1 MVAAGHPLAA
11 GEGLAVLRSG
21 GNAVD
26 AAIAAA
32 ATLSVVSPHE
42 CGLGGDL
49 FALIHDASAGLTYG
63 LNASGQSPAAA
74 HPGQFRNGMP
84 ATGPMSVCVPGMVGG
99 WHAALARF
107 GTRPLE
113 SLLNGAIHYAEE
125 GFAVYERLVENT
137 LERKDC
143 IFADASCQAMFF
155 PEGRAPSPGEKLRQP
170 AAAATLRAIAGD
182 GPDAFYR
189 GPIAK
194 ALAAYVT
201 DAGGIL
207 TADDLANFQPLWQE
221 PVEVQCF
228 GSVVRTMP
236 PNSWGIAMLLQLAM
250 LEREGIAGDDEV
262 RFALQGIRTR
272 RLAYQQLA
280 GSVADPR
287 EVGDE
292 ARRRLAGF
300 VTGGVLPQA
309 TRFPDPS
316 RMGSDTS
323 QVLVVDNAGNAV
335 SLLQSVFSP
344 FGSGLLVPS
353 LGILCNNRMR
363 GFATDA
369 ADPNCVGPG
378 KRPANTLTPALVC
391 KDGAVSLLC
400 ATPGGPG
407 QTGTLAQFLAR
418 VLARGQSIADAI
430 AASRWSVNL
439 QGEFILEDS
448 TSVAE
453 QRAILAAEPSTKVAR
468 HGGVNF
474 GSIAAIV
481 REGDGWLG
489 GVDSRRNAAV
499 VGF

>member
-32 ATLSVVSPHE
+32 STLSVVSPHE

-49 FALIHDASAGLTYG
+49 FALIHDANTGITYG

-74 HPGQFRNGMP
+74 HPRYFSKGMP

-107 GTRPLE
+107 GTRTLE
-113 SLLNGAIHYAEE
+113 ALLCGAIRYAEE
-125 GFAVYERLVENT
+125 GFAVYDRLVENA

-143 IFADASCQAMFF
+143 ILADPNCEAMFF
-155 PEGRAPSPGEKLRQP
+155 PEGRALGPGERLRQP
-170 AAAATLRAIAGD
+170 STAATLRAIAID

-189 GPIAK
+189 GPVAE

-201 DAGGIL
+201 GAGGIL
-207 TADDLANFQPLWQE
+207 TSEDLANFEPLWQE
-221 PVEVQCF
+221 PVEAQCF
-228 GSVVRTMP
+228 GLAIRTMP

-250 LEREGIAGDDEV
+250 LEREAIATDDEV
-262 RFALQGIRTR
+262 SFALQGIRTR
-272 RLAYQQLA
+272 RLAYRQLA

-292 ARRRLAGF
+292 ARRRLAA
-300 VTGGVLPQA
+300 VSTGGVLSQA
-309 TRFPDPS
+309 NPSTDPS
-316 RMGSDTS
+316 LMGSDTS
-323 QVLVVDNAGNAV
+323 QVLVVDESGNAV
-335 SLLQSVFSP
+335 CLLQSIFSP

-363 GFATDA
+363 GFGTDT
-369 ADPNCVGPG
+369 ADPNCVGPS
-378 KRPANTLTPALVC
+378 KRPANTLTPTIAC

-418 VLARGQSIADAI
+418 VLARGQSIGDAI

-448 TSVAE
+448 VSDAA
-453 QRAILAAEPSTKVAR
+453 QRAILEAEPSTKVAR

-474 GSIAAIV
+474 GSIAAIA

-499 VGF
+499 IGF